1 MKATIDG
8 HVIAQAP
15 ESDLIRIEGNWY
27 FPPASVDFGYLTPS
41 PTAYTCSWKGEC
53 QYYTISLEAKS
64 YQDRAFS
71 YNELRPGATDRVGAD
86 FAGYVCFWKEVTL
99 AE

>member
-53 QYYTISLEAKS
+53 QYYTISLEGKS

-71 YNELRPGATDRVGAD
+71 CNELRPEATDRVGAD